1 MSNNKDQKTVDG
13 FGDEWEPFETRLEH
27 RFTKKQI
34 KIMMQDAGLTKISFS
49 EENSYWVA
57 VDYRE
62 KL

>member
-49 EENSYWVA
+49 EENPYWVA
-57 VDYRE
+57 VGYRE
-62 KL
+62 KV

>member
-1 MSNNKDQKTVDG
+1 MSNNKDQKIVDG
-13 FGDEWEPFETRLEH
+13 FGDEWERFGARLEQ

-49 EENSYWVA
+49 EENSHWVA

>member
-13 FGDEWEPFETRLEH
+13 FGDEWERFGARLEQ
-27 RFTKKQI
+27 RFAKKQI

-49 EENSYWVA
+49 EENPYWVA

-62 KL
+62 KV

>member
-1 MSNNKDQKTVDG
+1 MSNNIDQKTVVG
-13 FGDEWEPFETRLEH
+13 FGDECERFEARLEQ

-34 KIMMQDAGLTKISFS
+34 KIMMQDAGFTKISFS

-57 VDYRE
+57 VYYRE